1 MADLNELKENGGQLL
16 TFSAGSEKYGFYI
29 LDTADII
36 EIPPI
41 TKIPTAP
48 DHVLGVINH
57 RGKAVPAMDLRLRL
71 GMEKGNY
78 DERSCMIVVEINT
91 MLCGIVV
98 DRVTDVE
105 NISPEDLVLSPVKGG
120 MVYGFVM
127 KEGSQRIS
135 ILDPEKLARI

>member
-1 MADLNELKENGGQLL
+1 
-16 TFSAGSEKYGFYI
+16 
-29 LDTADII
+29 TADII